1 MSGEEGGVHLRISFQ
16 HLLMNLKNKSLLKKL
31 LNWANKK
38 QNNFNIYN
46 VVFFLKKERK
56 TPVDITIKI
65 LMI

>member
-16 HLLMNLKNKSLLKKL
+16 HLWMNLKNKSLLKKL

-46 VVFFLKKERK
+46 VVFKKK
-56 TPVDITIKI
+56 K
-65 LMI
+65 